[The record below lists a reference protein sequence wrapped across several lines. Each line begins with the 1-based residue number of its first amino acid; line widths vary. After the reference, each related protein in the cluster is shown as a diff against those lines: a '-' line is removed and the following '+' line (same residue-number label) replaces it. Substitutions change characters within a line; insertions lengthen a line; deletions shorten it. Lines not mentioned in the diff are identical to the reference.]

1 MRETYPARLAEKPAI
16 PHFFLY
22 GEEPRDVDD
31 RFLHL
36 EALDDRSRP
45 SNWHIRPHTHHNLH
59 HLIFVQTGGGE
70 STVDE
75 ELTSFAAPT
84 VLIVPARLVHGFS
97 WLPESTGQI
106 LTISESYLAK
116 LLTGEPA
123 VRGLFD
129 SALVM
134 AVPAG
139 SPAEHQIEDSLR
151 RLARE
156 LTWSALGHESAVKAH
171 LLSVLVEILRVS
183 HWGQHS
189 PVPGAHAET
198 VARFREI
205 IETGFRSRRTVESY
219 ADELGISMSRLRAAC
234 IRATDKPPIQLIQD
248 RILLEAKRLLLYSNM
263 TVKETAYY
271 LGFDDPA
278 YFSRLFCQSIGLS
291 PRDFRKQQAMPDHP
305 TLQST

>member
-1 MRETYPARLAEKPAI
+1 MRVTTPAGLAEKPAI

-59 HLIFVQTGGGE
+59 HLILVQTGGGE
-70 STVDE
+70 SAVDE
-75 ELTSFAAPT
+75 ELTSFEAPAI
-84 VLIVPARLVHGFS
+84 LIVPARLVHGFS

-106 LTISESYLAK
+106 LTISESYLAR
-116 LLTGEPA
+116 LLTSEPPI
-123 VRGLFD
+123 RGLFV
-129 SALVM
+129 SPLVM

-139 SPAEHQIEDSLR
+139 NPAQRQIEDGLKH
-151 RLARE
+151 LARE

-171 LLSVLVEILRVS
+171 LLSVLVEILRLS
-183 HWGQHS
+183 HWGQHNAL
-189 PVPGAHAET
+189 PGTHAET

-205 IETGFRSRRTVESY
+205 VETGFRTRRKVESY
-219 ADELGISMSRLRAAC
+219 AEELGISMPRLRAAC
-234 IRATDKPPIQLIQD
+234 IKATDKPPIQLIQD

-278 YFSRLFCQSIGLS
+278 YFSRLFFQSNGLS
-291 PRDFRKQQAMPDHP
+291 PRNFRKRQAKPDRAV
-305 TLQST
+305 L